1 MRMPTSLPTL
11 GPLETRLMDEL
22 WQSSPATVR
31 EVADRLD
38 SDLAYTTLMTTLD
51 RLFKKGLLTR
61 TKLAAAFVYAPALSR
76 SEYQQHIVE
85 RSMAPFLQ
93 ESPGPVMAAF
103 VNAAALIDEANLARL
118 ELLIAERRGRGRG

>member
-1 MRMPTSLPTL
+1 MRTPTSLPTL

-22 WQSSPATVR
+22 WLSSPATVR
-31 EVADRLD
+31 EVADRLS

-61 TKLAAAFVYAPALSR
+61 TKLNAAFVYAPALSR
-76 SEYQQHIVE
+76 NEYQQHIVE